1 VICAATEKTPADARV
16 EHGSAGRSVVEARN
30 RISKSYCRKEIAKE
44 LEGKFTVLDRIQDGP
59 GPSIEE
65 VVEATT
71 LGKSTLRGHF
81 YGEHYDGPTSM
92 ERLQAYHDRMDML
105 MRVYTRLPE
114 QILLDAARAAER
126 IDVSS
131 PTCRKINSRQH

>member
-1 VICAATEKTPADARV
+1 M
-16 EHGSAGRSVVEARN
+16 EARN

-44 LEGKFTVLDRIQDGP
+44 LEGKVTVLDRIQDGL
-59 GPSIEE
+59 GPSVEE

>member
-1 VICAATEKTPADARV
+1 M
-16 EHGSAGRSVVEARN
+16 EARN
-30 RISKSYCRKEIAKE
+30 RISKSYCFQEISKD
-44 LEGKFTVLDRIQDGP
+44 LEGKVTVLDRTRETCGS

-65 VVEATT
+65 IVEATT
-71 LGKSTLRGHF
+71 LRKSTVPSHF

-131 PTCRKINSRQH
+131 PTKAYCVVPGPSTSSYAPAFEA